1 MNLNEKTQKA
11 LEQWLSEYGATYH
24 PCDIRRFNLFALL
37 YCRDK
42 ANNISEKEFV
52 KKVKGKTRTTKNE
65 NRGIA
70 QKFYRRLQ
78 NIKSFYND
86 NEL

>member
-1 MNLNEKTQKA
+1 MILNSSTRKA
-11 LEQWLSEYGATYH
+11 FDQWLSEYGATYH
-24 PCDIRRFNLFALL
+24 PCDIKRFNKFALL

-42 ANNISEKEFV
+42 ANDISEKEFV
-52 KKVKGKTRTTKNE
+52 KKVKEKTHTTRSE

-78 NIKSFYND
+78 NIQSFYKD